1 MVCWCNSDNHKTT
14 ALTADGV
21 MSITNSNNI
30 ANLDDF
36 NLCLT
41 INPNTVITGAPVDY
55 TITVN
60 GTAVALKNRFGLP
73 ISTDRLRMRTVYEG
87 CYVVPAT
94 GDPYVI
100 LLDTPCNKA
109 YALSSA
115 SVALTDTNKES
126 E

>member
-1 MVCWCNSDNHKTT
+1 MVCWCNIDNHKTT
-14 ALTADGV
+14 GLTAAGV
-21 MSITNSNNI
+21 LTVTNPNNI
-30 ANLDDF
+30 ANLDNF

-73 ISTDRLRMRTVYEG
+73 ISTDRLKMRRLYEG

-94 GDPYVI
+94 GAPYVI

-115 SVALTDTNKES
+115 AVALTTDGGE
-126 E
+126 